1 MRKTIPLLLIA
12 ALVVTSCGRVR
23 DSRLNPFNW
32 FGRAESR
39 EIVAAG
45 ERNPLIPRRSMLA
58 PSEQKDTRSAI
69 GRITQLQIER
79 VPTGAVIRAEGIS
92 DRQGAYELGLRPIEG
107 EEVPEGTLRFAFVG
121 YQPPLAVGSETSR
134 RVVAATKLS
143 TQDLQSIRRI
153 EVVGA
158 NNVMSAR
165 R

>member
-23 DSRLNPFNW
+23 ESRLNPFNW
-32 FGRAESR
+32 FGNAESR
-39 EIVAAG
+39 ELVAAG
-45 ERNPLIPRRSMLA
+45 ERNPLIPRRSALA
-58 PSEQKDTRSAI
+58 PSEKKDTRTPI
-69 GRITQLQIER
+69 GRVTLLRIEK

-92 DRQGAYELGLRPIEG
+92 DRQGAHELALRQVEG
-107 EEVPEGTLRFAFVG
+107 EEVPEGTLRYAFVA
-121 YQPPLAVGSETSR
+121 YQPPFTVGTEASR

-143 TQDLQSIRRI
+143 TQDLLNVRRI

-158 NNVMSAR
+158 NNVMTAR